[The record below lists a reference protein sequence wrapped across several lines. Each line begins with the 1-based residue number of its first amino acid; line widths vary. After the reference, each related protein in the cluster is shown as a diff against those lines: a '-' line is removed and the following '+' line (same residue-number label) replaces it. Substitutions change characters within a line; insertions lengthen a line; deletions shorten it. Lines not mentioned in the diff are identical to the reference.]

1 MRRRGMLRL
10 LGTLPVASGL
20 ALRSVWAGTS
30 LQAVNEDLALNHAGP
45 RYQNFADIAALL
57 ANTLAQLDADK
68 AGLSDAQASFG
79 AAMDTWMAVQHL
91 RLGPSQLDAREFRI
105 EYWPDKRNR
114 IDRQLSE
121 ALAQERP
128 ELLAPEGMAGTS
140 VAIQGF
146 PALERLLFVDPVAP
160 GTYGA
165 ALAASIGANLATI
178 GTELATAWQPG
189 SAFLDDLLKP
199 GSSQTAYADAGQVAG
214 HFLTALATQLEFIAE
229 RKLRGPLGESPEAT
243 RPRLA
248 ESWRSR
254 RSLRNAWLNAL
265 ALDDFFGGGSQTR
278 FAAALQEAGA
288 DEASLE
294 IGGRIIAAGEVLST
308 MPENLFDHVDDAEVR
323 EKALDVA
330 AWLDDGRRLL
340 VRNGAPALGLNLGFN
355 SLDGD

>member
-1 MRRRGMLRL
+1 MQRRDVLGL
-10 LGTLPVASGL
+10 LGTLPLGL
-20 ALRSVWAGTS
+20 GLMPHLARAGVD
-30 LQAVNEDLALNHAGP
+30 LQAINEDLALNHAGP
-45 RYQNFADIAALL
+45 RYASFADIAALF
-57 ANTLAQLDADK
+57 AGTLAELEAGEV
-68 AGLSDAQASFG
+68 GLSDAQISFG

-114 IDRQLSE
+114 IDRQLAE
-121 ALAQERP
+121 ALAQERT
-128 ELLAPEGMAGTS
+128 ELLTPEGIAGTS

-165 ALAASIGANLATI
+165 ALAASIGTNLAAI

-229 RKLRGPLGESPEAT
+229 RKLRGPLGENPEAA

-248 ESWRSR
+248 ESWRSQ

-288 DEASLE
+288 DEASQE

-308 MPENLFDHVDDAEVR
+308 MPENLFDYVDDPEVR

-340 VRNGAPALGLNLGFN
+340 VRDGAPALGLNLGFN